1 MMGSAGAPPNPASPN
16 ARSRNPASHTDW
28 FRNAAVRDTAW
39 WIAPSLLCLLLYWPG
54 FTAWF
59 RADDFAWLGVGLYIR
74 NFHDFLA
81 AMFSP
86 QAQGTIRP
94 WSERAFFMAGFS
106 LFGLDALPFRIV
118 IFATQFANLALI
130 ATIGARLTGRRAAG
144 FWAAVFWVLNSSQT
158 LPLGWVCVYNQ
169 VMCGFFLLLALHFL
183 MKAVEVKAVDARSLR
198 LERRYEALQ
207 WLAFLLGFGA
217 SELNLVYPA
226 IAASYILFGA
236 GPGRRQ
242 HFRRTL
248 PMFAVSLVYV
258 AIHNAVAPPR
268 TGYYAMHFTGAIFR
282 TLARYWTWSVG
293 PTFLET
299 PLLLPKW
306 VLPAGV
312 AVISLA
318 LLAFLVSRTDHRL
331 SWSVRRSV
339 SPLFCLCWYLA
350 AIAPVLPL
358 RDHMTEYYVYL
369 PVIGLCWLG
378 GWAMAEA
385 WSSSTP
391 GSTPA
396 STRGSVRA
404 KAVAT
409 AILALYTFL
418 VVPEA
423 VASTAWNH
431 RIAARVRNLVEGVA
445 QAHELHPMKSILL
458 DGVDTDLFWNGIL
471 DRPFRLIGLDHVYLT
486 SGSERRIAA
495 HPDLGNVSSYVLP
508 PDVAGNALER
518 DEVVVYDVRGPRLR
532 NITSVYAAMPRE
544 TRLPSRV
551 DVASPL
557 TSYLLGPEWYPSDED
572 HRWMPKRATL
582 RMAGPTAAGQKL
594 YLAGQCPEEQL
605 RSGPLPV
612 TVTVEGG
619 PLAPAEIRAN
629 VFELAFALPDG
640 LVGKPEIHVVVE
652 VGRVFR
658 PASDPR
664 DLGVV
669 FGAIEVR

>member
-1 MMGSAGAPPNPASPN
+1 MTPNREA
-16 ARSRNPASHTDW
+16 
-28 FRNAAVRDTAW
+28 FRNAAW
-39 WIAPSLLCLLLYWPG
+39 WIAPSVLCLLLYWPA
-54 FTAWF
+54 FTSWF

-130 ATIGARLTGRRAAG
+130 ATIGTRLTGLRAAG
-144 FWAAVFWVLNSSQT
+144 FWAAIFWVMNSSQI

-183 MKAVEVKAVDARSLR
+183 MKAVEAPSPRAA
-198 LERRYEALQ
+198 RRYEIFQ

-217 SELNLVYPA
+217 QELNLVYPA
-226 IAASYILFGA
+226 IAASYTFLCA
-236 GPGRRQ
+236 RR
-242 HFRRTL
+242 HFQRTL
-248 PMFAVSLVYV
+248 PMFAVSLAYV
-258 AIHNAVAPPR
+258 LVHNVAAPLR
-268 TGYYAMHFTGAIFR
+268 TDYYAMHFTGAIFR
-282 TLARYWTWSVG
+282 TLAKYWTWSVG

-299 PLLLPKW
+299 PILVPKW

-312 AVISLA
+312 AVVSLA
-318 LLAFLVSRTDHRL
+318 LLAFL
-331 SWSVRRSV
+331 WAKFRSGARAA
-339 SPLFCLCWYLA
+339 LFCLCWYLA

-385 WSSSTP
+385 WSGSKPANTP
-391 GSTPA
+391 GA
-396 STRGSVRA
+396 VRA
-404 KAVAT
+404 RT
-409 AILALYTFL
+409 LAIAMAAIYAFL

-423 VASTAWNH
+423 MASTAWNH
-431 RIAARVRNLVEGVA
+431 RISARVRNLVESVA
-445 QAHELHPMKSILL
+445 QAHELHPAKSILL

-486 SGSERRIAA
+486 PGSERRIAA
-495 HPDLGNVSSYVLP
+495 HPELGNVSIYVLP
-508 PDVAGNALER
+508 PDVAGKAVER

-532 NITSVYAAMPRE
+532 NITSVYAAIPRE

-557 TSYLLGPEWYPSDED
+557 TSYLLGPEWYASDED

-582 RMAGPTAAGQKL
+582 RMAGPVAAGQKL
-594 YLAGQCPEEQL
+594 YLTGQCPEEQL
-605 RSGPLPV
+605 RNGPLPV
-612 TVTVEGG
+612 TVTVEGSTTHT
-619 PLAPAEIRAN
+619 AVIREN
-629 VFELAFALPDG
+629 VFELAFMLPEA

-652 VGRVFR
+652 VARVFR

-669 FGAIEVR
+669 FGVIEVR